1 MTNTQTV
8 PEDLWGARARD
19 WAEIEDENSRP
30 LFEAVLDATGVRD
43 GTRLLDVG
51 CGSGLACAIAAGRG
65 AQVSGL
71 DSSAGLIEIACERVP
86 EGDFRVG
93 DMVSLPWEDNSFD
106 AVTFVNSF
114 FFASDREAAFR
125 EAGRVTGTG
134 GRIAVIS
141 WAPPENVESTAYLA
155 ALAPLLPPLPAEI
168 NPFIRPAELEEL
180 ARGAGLEPQR
190 LVDLDWPWEYADRE
204 TALRGWLSPGPSTLA
219 IQASGEAAV
228 RDALAQ
234 TLEQF
239 RLTDGGYR
247 LENTVHCLIA
257 RPGDARGSRR

>member
-1 MTNTQTV
+1 VGAAGERGVDCV
-8 PEDLWGARARD
+8 PRRARAAPAAAPGRD
-19 WAEIEDENSRP
+19 
-30 LFEAVLDATGVRD
+30 
-43 GTRLLDVG
+43 
-51 CGSGLACAIAAGRG
+51 
-65 AQVSGL
+65 
-71 DSSAGLIEIACERVP
+71 
-86 EGDFRVG
+86 
-93 DMVSLPWEDNSFD
+93 
-106 AVTFVNSF
+106 
-114 FFASDREAAFR
+114 
-125 EAGRVTGTG
+125 
-134 GRIAVIS
+134 
-141 WAPPENVESTAYLA
+141 
-155 ALAPLLPPLPAEI
+155 
-168 NPFIRPAELEEL
+168 PFIRPAELEEL